1 MADLIVIYCSR
12 ATQGL
17 FVLCIVLI
25 NIKVKSIWCPSFKR
39 LHPVTI
45 CTSSLQLSS
54 WPKVSSFVR
63 CIKKQLITLQNF
75 NIQTCYSQF
84 LWFFSLKCWFIG
96 QIISRIHLIL
106 PNAYKLIEISGMYP
120 QGRPVRPRSHLNF
133 QIP

>member
-1 MADLIVIYCSR
+1 MAYIIVIYCSR

-45 CTSSLQLSS
+45 CTSILQLSS
-54 WPKVSSFVR
+54 WPKESSFVR

-84 LWFFSLKCWFIG
+84 LWFFILKGSDHLAHSWGGLGCFLGSQWDRQLKFSAYASFLISWSLSKFE
-96 QIISRIHLIL
+96 LI
-106 PNAYKLIEISGMYP
+106 
-120 QGRPVRPRSHLNF
+120 
-133 QIP
+133 